1 MKKNLKHLLALC
13 LTLALVFS
21 LSACG
26 QKADETPNDAQD
38 DQQTEQEK
46 FTPANY
52 SIAALKGPTA
62 MGLVKLMK
70 DSESGETTGNEYTFT
85 LAGSADEVT
94 PALLKG
100 ELDMACVPANLAAV
114 LYNKTEGE
122 IEVLAVNTLGVL
134 YIVENGE
141 SVHSMA
147 DLKGKTIV
155 AAGKGST
162 PEYALRY
169 LLTENGIDPDNDV
182 TIDWKSEH
190 SECVAALA
198 SGQASV
204 ALLPQPFVTVAQ
216 SKIEGLRMALDLNAE
231 WDALD
236 NGSALITGVIVARRA
251 VVEENPAAVNEFL
264 KEYAASV
271 DYVNANTA
279 DAAALIGEY
288 SIVDAAVAEKAL
300 PYCNIVCLTGAD
312 LLEALPGYLEVL
324 YNASPA
330 AVGGEM
336 PGAVPPPYFKER
348 RDDHARKKA
357 ERASL
362 GSRFLADR
370 LAACRDG
377 TARGIP
383 ARRAAAPLSRILAR
397 AAHFAGGHGGVLV
410 RHRHVEHA
418 HSGRLFAFL
427 RAGSCAGGA
436 FRAVFARRRAACAAR
451 GGGQDR
457 AGGVVHH
464 SGAYLALQP
473 NAAAVHRGADGLPA
487 RVLKCA

>member
-1 MKKNLKHLLALC
+1 MKKNLKSILTLC
-13 LTLALVFS
+13 LTLALAFALV
-21 LSACG
+21 ACG
-26 QKADETPNDAQD
+26 QKADKPDEQD
-38 DQQTEQEK
+38 EQQTEQEE

-62 MGLVKLMK
+62 MGLVKLMR
-70 DSESGETTGNEYTFT
+70 DSESGETSGNDYTFT

-141 SVHSMA
+141 SVQSIE
-147 DLKGKTIV
+147 DLKGKTVV

-169 LLTENGIDPDNDV
+169 LLAENGINPDSDV

-198 SGQASV
+198 SGQATI

-216 SKIEGLRMALDLNAE
+216 GKIEGLRMALDLTKE
-231 WDALD
+231 WDALG

-264 KEYAASV
+264 KDYAASV
-271 DYVNANTA
+271 DWVDANTA

-336 PGAVPPPYFKER
+336 PDNSFYF
-348 RDDHARKKA
+348 A
-357 ERASL
+357 
-362 GSRFLADR
+362 
-370 LAACRDG
+370 
-377 TARGIP
+377 
-383 ARRAAAPLSRILAR
+383 
-397 AAHFAGGHGGVLV
+397 
-410 RHRHVEHA
+410 
-418 HSGRLFAFL
+418 
-427 RAGSCAGGA
+427 
-436 FRAVFARRRAACAAR
+436 
-451 GGGQDR
+451 
-457 AGGVVHH
+457 
-464 SGAYLALQP
+464 
-473 NAAAVHRGADGLPA
+473 
-487 RVLKCA
+487 